1 MQIKRVIADIKIE
14 WRADDGKSSG
24 SLSFGVES
32 DKPCGLAELPSVLAA
47 ALAVPVASMVPPA
60 PVVVPA
66 AKPEAKPEPEA
77 PAPLVRVEA
86 PADIPAA
93 KPSYLKRKPR
103 A

>member
-32 DKPCGLAELPSVLAA
+32 DKPCGLAELPGVLAA

-60 PVVVPA
+60 PPPPVVV
-66 AKPEAKPEPEA
+66 PEAKPEIEA

-86 PADIPAA
+86 LADISAV
-93 KPSYLKRKPR
+93 KPGYLKRKSR